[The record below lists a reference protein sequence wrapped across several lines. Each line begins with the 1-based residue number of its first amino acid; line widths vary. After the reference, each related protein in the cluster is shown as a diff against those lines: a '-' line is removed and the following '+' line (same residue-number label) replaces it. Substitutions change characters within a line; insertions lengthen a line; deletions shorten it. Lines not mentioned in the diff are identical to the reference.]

1 MKYFIIIIIL
11 VCFAEYAEKQGDEF
25 PLYTGME
32 SAGKSAGKT
41 AMMMFE
47 SLNTIK

>member
-1 MKYFIIIIIL
+1 VGMKYFIIIIIL
-11 VCFAEYAEKQGDEF
+11 VCFAEYTEKQGDDF
-25 PLYTGME
+25 LLYKGVE
-32 SAGKSAGKT
+32 SAGKA